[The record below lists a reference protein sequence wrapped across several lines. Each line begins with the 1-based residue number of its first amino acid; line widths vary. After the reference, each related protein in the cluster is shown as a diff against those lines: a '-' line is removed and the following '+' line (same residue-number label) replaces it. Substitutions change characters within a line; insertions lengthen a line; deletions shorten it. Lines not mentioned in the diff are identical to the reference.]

1 MSPCSYARE
10 HNPLLIHLYETTQP
24 RSSTYIMTGL
34 VPCRLM
40 KNLPDSLS
48 QLLSLAAQSSSAR
61 STKPLP
67 IVAAQHQAVQQELI
81 LGDGNEWRNLLV
93 RVLPGLKQVA

>member
-1 MSPCSYARE
+1 M
-10 HNPLLIHLYETTQP
+10 
-24 RSSTYIMTGL
+24 
-34 VPCRLM
+34 PCRLM

-61 STKPLP
+61 STKPLS
-67 IVAAQHQAVQQELI
+67 VAATQQQAVQQELI
-81 LGDGNEWRNLLV
+81 LGDADEWRNLLV

>member
-1 MSPCSYARE
+1 
-10 HNPLLIHLYETTQP
+10 
-24 RSSTYIMTGL
+24 
-34 VPCRLM
+34 M

-67 IVAAQHQAVQQELI
+67 LVPAQHQAVQQELI
-81 LGDGNEWRNLLV
+81 LGEASEWRNLLV
-93 RVLPGLKQVA
+93 RVLPGLKQVAECSSLCFASWTYDVVDRTVMTSMQ